1 MTKTTTVASK
11 AFVAIVAAAMV
22 FSLVAPAA
30 KAATAEELQAQ
41 ITALMAQI
49 SALQG
54 GTTNTTTTTTT
65 TSTCA
70 SIPAPLTMN
79 ASGAS
84 VTALQNFLIGA
95 GQTIPAGATGFF
107 GGQTKSALA
116 AWQTA
121 NGVSPAA
128 GYYGPVTAAAIAAKC
143 VPTTPTTPG
152 TTPTTPGTSADL
164 QGEATLKDVTVDSA
178 SDDEVEEGQE
188 DAEIAE
194 ITVEFEDGDAEI
206 SRLDLDLDGVTD
218 VWDIYES
225 VMLMVDGKEVASMDA
240 ADEDDYNDTVGTK
253 GTLRFSGLSI
263 VGMEDEELEIM
274 VVANFQNGIDGADLG
289 TYTVDVVEM
298 RYFDADG
305 VAETDPITEAA
316 VNFTLQAE
324 GADDELTVRTSTEDP
339 DGTTLQVE
347 DDKKSDWYTVFAFDI
362 DTDESSN
369 DIDLDTV
376 VIDLL
381 STTTAGASYNT
392 LVDDAELVIDGVTID
407 DVAVTGTV
415 SANGTAVLT
424 FDVDNDVTIDA
435 GDRVKAELKLRFK
448 SLALANEGATIKAS
462 IGTGDID
469 GEGADDVSST
479 GGATGDEHTL
489 RSTGIEVALSED
501 SAVVTTG
508 DSANDDYATYTLE
521 LDVTAFEQDVYI
533 DTNNVNSLVVGIV
546 DAAGAV
552 VAGTSTVVLDSSADE
567 VGGYFEITEGNTET
581 VTIKVTF
588 DALTA
593 GSAAR
598 LQLTSIEFDD
608 NTAAGGEKTWVATPA
623 TDYRTDIVTLVN

>member
-1 MTKTTTVASK
+1 
-11 AFVAIVAAAMV
+11 
-22 FSLVAPAA
+22 
-30 KAATAEELQAQ
+30 
-41 ITALMAQI
+41 
-49 SALQG
+49 
-54 GTTNTTTTTTT
+54 
-65 TSTCA
+65 
-70 SIPAPLTMN
+70 
-79 ASGAS
+79 
-84 VTALQNFLIGA
+84 
-95 GQTIPAGATGFF
+95 
-107 GGQTKSALA
+107 
-116 AWQTA
+116 
-121 NGVSPAA
+121 
-128 GYYGPVTAAAIAAKC
+128 
-143 VPTTPTTPG
+143 
-152 TTPTTPGTSADL
+152 
-164 QGEATLKDVTVDSA
+164 
-178 SDDEVEEGQE
+178 
-188 DAEIAE
+188 
-194 ITVEFEDGDAEI
+194 
-206 SRLDLDLDGVTD
+206 
-218 VWDIYES
+218 
-225 VMLMVDGKEVASMDA
+225 MDA

-263 VGMEDEELEIM
+263 VGMEDEELEITVM
-274 VVANFQNGIDGADLG
+274 ANFQNGIDSGDLG

-305 VAETDPITEAA
+305 VAETETITESA

-369 DIDLDTV
+369 DIELDTV
-376 VIDLL
+376 AIDLL

-392 LVDDAELVIDGVTID
+392 LVDDAELVIDGVTVD
-407 DVAVTGTV
+407 DVTVTGTV

-424 FDVDNDVTIDA
+424 FDVDGDVTIDA

-462 IGTGDID
+462 LGTADVK
-469 GEGADDVSST
+469 GEGADNVNST
-479 GGATGDEHTL
+479 GAATGDEHTL
-489 RSTGIEVALSED
+489 RSTGIEVALTDD

-533 DTNNVNSLVVGIV
+533 DTNNANSLVVGIV
-546 DAAGAV
+546 NAAGAV

-581 VTIKVTF
+581 ITIKVTF
-588 DALTA
+588 DAATA
-593 GSAAR
+593 GAAAR
-598 LQLTSIEFDD
+598 LQLTSIEFDE
-608 NTAAGGEKTWVATPA
+608 NTTAGGEKTWVATPA